1 MKHYGFGSRIL
12 AWVCVVVMLV
22 MMMPLSGFT
31 AVEEEIVEESPVYE
45 APVVLA
51 ALDGLP
57 ATYTVS
63 FDGGDT
69 VTSNGAENVEDAT
82 AYEATLTVAKN
93 YTLTED
99 NISVSVGGST
109 LQEGYSYTEGTLR
122 IEAEY
127 VTGNITIT
135 ATAVENDNVSVAFNG
150 GEQVTSNGAD
160 KAYVGEAYTAVLT
173 LKDATHYTLTKSD
186 ITVVGVAE
194 AAWDYNDGTLTI
206 AAGEIQKDQA
216 IAITATAVENDNV
229 SVTFEGGEQ
238 VTSNGADK
246 AYVGEAYTA
255 VLTLEDAAHY
265 TLTKGDI
272 TVVGVE
278 ETAWDYNDGTLTIAA
293 DGARAGQ
300 AITITATAVEND
312 NVSVTFNGGEQV
324 TSNGAAKAYV
334 GEAYTAVL
342 TLKDAAHYTLT
353 KGDITVVGVEETAW
367 DYSDGTLTIAEGGA
381 QTGQAITIKAT
392 PTKNTYDVSISS
404 DTLSI
409 TPTTAPALEE
419 LTLTITPVKQGDNVP
434 ATGEDV
440 AVYIGGNE
448 LDSNVYTYTADKT
461 ETSWLEIFKTTTYP
475 SATIKIPGDYVTG
488 NVAVT
493 AVAETSVYQVSVIDG
508 DDEKLVTAT
517 VDKEKATHGVEYSAK
532 VEAEDGYTL
541 PASIQ
546 VKVNN
551 VELDARE
558 DGVAGYSWTLAS
570 DKKSADLYID
580 PSCVNEAVA
589 VYVTATL
596 DAGAYELCMVE
607 PAEENGENNWYNTAP
622 TIKPAYEG
630 LEISLDGNEWKDE
643 ISVLDG
649 NYTVSGLTVYVRAEG
664 QEAENKNTQES
675 LFLKVDSTAP
685 KITDIAYSET
695 SIGHGPHYGNAAL
708 TVTFSIQEDNFDQFS
723 DIKVGSYTLV
733 VTQNDKTFNNPNHKW
748 TADDKCIVT
757 IPANAGDGDFE
768 IKLTVYD
775 DAGNST
781 TEPADHMILDT
792 TAPVVQASYAASPYD
807 DGKYYSNN
815 EIKVTFD
822 VTDDNF
828 DQKALDKAGSYTI
841 SATKDGVTYDGEIT
855 HEWSDKG
862 TCVVTLN
869 RKNYEDG
876 KYIISLQATDEA
888 GNISQTCQT
897 EVIVLDTT
905 APEVNISGYSIDEQF
920 GKYYT
925 NSGVAVTF
933 AVEETNFEI
942 GEIGSW
948 RVDLYNGD
956 TLVDSVN
963 SESMIES
970 MLVSWDEN
978 KCSVQICCE
987 NGQLGVYKLDNGEYT
1002 AKLTV
1007 TDPAGNSSENDSN
1020 KGDNTSKVLVLD
1032 NDTPDVTIR
1041 YTNVDGS
1048 ELGFI
1053 QKLILKIKYNIAA
1066 KDAACVVVEARDD
1079 ISPIVGITLTDDA
1092 GDVAYAESKPN
1103 YDGSKTVSATFIVN
1117 AQYMDQLTA
1126 TATDAAGNTKT
1137 VAPDV
1142 DNSGDSNNTNN
1153 TNILL
1158 DTVAPEISALTVP
1171 DAIPCNEDI
1180 EFTFTVTDPDD
1191 GEGDYSGIGE
1201 VTYAVYVD
1209 EDKKAGGVLYSHA
1222 NGEHYQELNSNTETY
1237 PMSFTLPASYNSNNV
1252 YVVIN
1257 AKDNA
1262 GNPAKEME
1270 SKTFRLDETAPD
1282 VSVVFEGTPGAYGY
1296 FKDREATVTVK
1307 DHSFIEDGVVMDTNG
1322 NIGNWSGVDT
1332 DNDGYKDVWT
1342 CIVDFNSVDGEYHF
1356 GIDVTDEAGNKTTD
1370 DEVTYTYE
1378 EGQDSTKKF
1387 VVDDTAPV
1395 LSVGD
1400 YVVTNLANTI
1410 GNELM
1415 DGVYYTNDSIRLTFT
1430 VDDQFFYVEEGAKV
1444 HGSTEGFGS
1453 FHITL
1458 LKNGTVMEDITNHG
1472 VWDINATGRKCT
1484 VELKYNKAFNAD
1496 ALTEGD
1502 YTLKLSVVDQ
1512 AGNVSDSNEMEDG
1525 AQPLESSVM
1534 VLDQTNPNVY
1544 IFDIAY
1550 GDDLTVFEKYLFSIK
1565 YQIAASDIAKVTIRA
1580 EDANSP
1586 IIGMTLAD
1594 ANGKRTANEEEL
1606 ETSKDDAGKFTG
1618 YQVYIID
1625 AQYMDQLTLTAT
1637 DASGN
1642 TGRCEHDTA
1651 NAGDTNILL
1660 DTVDPTITFNNPD
1673 YETVHSG
1680 YVNGQYVDG
1689 YTYPVS
1695 LTVTDPAVD
1704 DVFSGLDTVYYEVRV
1719 YNHTSKSSYSV
1730 SNSDTFTVYK
1740 DGDSYTNTGTF
1751 TVNLAP
1757 SLNSNIVTVYIKA
1770 TDNAGNYAEAETN
1783 FFKLDNTTPSVTVD
1797 YDNDSAQND
1806 TYFMDTRTA
1815 TITVVDNN
1823 FTADGVSITTE
1834 GSVGEWSSG
1843 SDSNGDGVLDT
1854 YVCYVSYT
1862 VDNDYTISMSV
1873 VDEGNNTTFN
1883 SFVNYTGTAPEEF
1896 TLDQTDPTFEITM
1909 GNADVDVSSGGYSN
1923 QDVTVTL
1930 TVDEH
1935 NFDESAATAGLTVIY
1950 EGEDI
1955 SQAIRNSL
1963 VWSSN
1968 GDVRTATFTL
1978 TDDGEYKINL
1988 SFLDLAG
1995 NSTAAAEDIVVH
2007 VDQTNAEVYVTGVAD
2022 KSANA
2027 QDEIIPVV
2035 TIWDKYY
2042 NLEGVVITLINGEG
2056 EDVTEQYLDMETGLS
2071 DIAYDE
2077 ERDLY
2082 YQTFTFKNLDEDH
2095 VYHLEVRH
2103 TDLAGNVNTV
2113 MTVLNGKGEEEVL
2126 DLEEGVMRF
2135 SVNRNGSTYS
2145 ASEETLAILGQYVQ
2159 SAKNVRILE
2168 INVDELDPESIYIT
2182 LTHDN
2187 VTRDLV
2193 YGEDYTYQTPPE
2205 QNDASWNVYEYVLE
2219 DSLFE
2224 EDGVYTI
2231 TIYSVDAAGN
2241 VAQNNTE
2248 EKDFEITFVVDKTPP
2263 IFVALNLEAGEIY
2276 NEEQHEVTINCS
2288 DNIALDT
2295 VHVYRLDSTAE
2306 KDEDGNYIWFRE
2318 KANGEIEMLCEEV
2331 ELTAVEGSNGDYTF
2345 VIYEGDSAATSEQSV
2360 LVVCTD
2366 KAGNQNLEQEI
2377 LDFTVSSSFWIRFYA
2392 NKPLFYG
2399 SIGGISAL
2407 LIVAAIVFLRKK
2419 KEEN

>member
-22 MMMPLSGFT
+22 MMIPLSGFT

-51 ALDGLP
+51 ALDGLA
-57 ATYTVS
+57 ATYTITVDSAISGGTVS
-63 FDGGDT
+63 VDPAEAEAEAGDVIAVTATPGNGYELQEITVDGSKIEGNTFEMPAANVTVSATFVRVYTIGISKDIPNGEVSVDDNQVVAGEDVTINVSAASGYKLDTLMVSDADDNPVTLTGTTFTMPASDVSIQAAFVQKDYSITKNFTGEGTLTVVSHADAGETVSVSANPSAGYKLSSLTWKATSGADNDIVESKQFSMPNEAVEVTAVFVKESYAVSVVATENGTVTVADSATTAEFDFDVKFTATPNSGYKIGSVQVNGGDVT
-69 VTSNGAENVEDAT
+69 VTGENGVFTFKMPAEVAEIEVTFTEETYAITLPENLTGGTIAVAEEAKYNSTVTFAVTPAEDYNLTADSVKMNDSVLSGTAGAGETMNYSFTMPAGEVKLEAGFEEEAHDILIMEGNANGTVTCAVAHADAGETVTFTAVPNSYYELKENALQVNGGAVELTAGEGNSYSFTMPEESATITASFTAIEYTVTMVLDSVYVSSIVREGDATNTDIKSDLGYNESVSDQRYNSRDKLIGATYTCTFTATCEDALIVTFAKMAIDKGQVSYPT
-82 AYEATLTVAKN
+82 ALYVAGETLSTYKVVGGAAKLTAKINEILPDTTITSTKDSSGENSTKIDWFVTYKYSASELNITEKATVENEGTLIIKNITAKDGYTLQDAISVVYTDSDTDEVEHTWEIDKNNTATLTVSNVTDSITVFIDCTFNDDN
-93 YTLTED
+93 YVVAPAAPNGD
-99 NISVSVGGST
+99 GW
-109 LQEGYSYTEGTLR
+109 YT
-122 IEAEY
+122 EY
-127 VTGNITIT
+127 VTITPKYDGVQISQTGESGSWADSIELKDGDFSDLVIYTKHGDNEERKSHPILVDTIAPVVEVIKYTESIYRETGNRYVDDAVTIT
-135 ATAVENDNVSVAFNG
+135 Y
-150 GEQVTSNGAD
+150 QVTEKNFDKVRFENGFSGLPSSGVTIGEWSSNGDKHTITVTLTADQANDGVYNAIELTGTD
-160 KAYVGEAYTAVLT
+160 KAG
-173 LKDATHYTLTKSD
+173 
-186 ITVVGVAE
+186 
-194 AAWDYNDGTLTI
+194 NDG
-206 AAGEIQKDQA
+206 E
-216 IAITATAVENDNV
+216 V
-229 SVTFEGGEQ
+229 
-238 VTSNGADK
+238 
-246 AYVGEAYTA
+246 
-255 VLTLEDAAHY
+255 
-265 TLTKGDI
+265 
-272 TVVGVE
+272 
-278 ETAWDYNDGTLTIAA
+278 
-293 DGARAGQ
+293 
-300 AITITATAVEND
+300 
-312 NVSVTFNGGEQV
+312 
-324 TSNGAAKAYV
+324 
-334 GEAYTAVL
+334 
-342 TLKDAAHYTLT
+342 
-353 KGDITVVGVEETAW
+353 
-367 DYSDGTLTIAEGGA
+367 
-381 QTGQAITIKAT
+381 
-392 PTKNTYDVSISS
+392 
-404 DTLSI
+404 
-409 TPTTAPALEE
+409 
-419 LTLTITPVKQGDNVP
+419 
-434 ATGEDV
+434 
-440 AVYIGGNE
+440 
-448 LDSNVYTYTADKT
+448 TADP
-461 ETSWLEIFKTTTYP
+461 I
-475 SATIKIPGDYVTG
+475 V
-488 NVAVT
+488 
-493 AVAETSVYQVSVIDG
+493 
-508 DDEKLVTAT
+508 
-517 VDKEKATHGVEYSAK
+517 
-532 VEAEDGYTL
+532 
-541 PASIQ
+541 
-546 VKVNN
+546 
-551 VELDARE
+551 LD
-558 DGVAGYSWTLAS
+558 
-570 DKKSADLYID
+570 
-580 PSCVNEAVA
+580 
-589 VYVTATL
+589 
-596 DAGAYELCMVE
+596 
-607 PAEENGENNWYNTAP
+607 NTAP
-622 TIKPAYEG
+622 NVYISNIEYAAEDISIWDKILLSIKYHIAASDY
-630 LEISLDGNEWKDE
+630 
-643 ISVLDG
+643 
-649 NYTVSGLTVYVRAEG
+649 AE
-664 QEAENKNTQES
+664 
-675 LFLKVDSTAP
+675 V
-685 KITDIAYSET
+685 
-695 SIGHGPHYGNAAL
+695 
-708 TVTFSIQEDNFDQFS
+708 TVTAEDVNALSPIQE
-723 DIKVGSYTLV
+723 
-733 VTQNDKTFNNPNHKW
+733 
-748 TADDKCIVT
+748 
-757 IPANAGDGDFE
+757 
-768 IKLTVYD
+768 
-775 DAGNST
+775 
-781 TEPADHMILDT
+781 
-792 TAPVVQASYAASPYD
+792 
-807 DGKYYSNN
+807 
-815 EIKVTFD
+815 
-822 VTDDNF
+822 
-828 DQKALDKAGSYTI
+828 
-841 SATKDGVTYDGEIT
+841 
-855 HEWSDKG
+855 
-862 TCVVTLN
+862 
-869 RKNYEDG
+869 
-876 KYIISLQATDEA
+876 
-888 GNISQTCQT
+888 
-897 EVIVLDTT
+897 
-905 APEVNISGYSIDEQF
+905 
-920 GKYYT
+920 
-925 NSGVAVTF
+925 
-933 AVEETNFEI
+933 
-942 GEIGSW
+942 
-948 RVDLYNGD
+948 
-956 TLVDSVN
+956 
-963 SESMIES
+963 
-970 MLVSWDEN
+970 
-978 KCSVQICCE
+978 
-987 NGQLGVYKLDNGEYT
+987 
-1002 AKLTV
+1002 
-1007 TDPAGNSSENDSN
+1007 
-1020 KGDNTSKVLVLD
+1020 
-1032 NDTPDVTIR
+1032 
-1041 YTNVDGS
+1041 
-1048 ELGFI
+1048 
-1053 QKLILKIKYNIAA
+1053 
-1066 KDAACVVVEARDD
+1066 
-1079 ISPIVGITLTDDA
+1079 ITLTDTNNTVFAVKTPAPEYGKDA
-1092 GDVAYAESKPN
+1092 
-1103 YDGSKTVSATFIVN
+1103 TVSATFIVN

-1158 DTVAPEISALTVP
+1158 DTVAPEISALTFP
-1171 DAIPCNEDI
+1171 GAIPSNEDI

-1209 EDKKAGGVLYSHA
+1209 KDQKAGGVLYSHA

-1296 FKDREATVTVK
+1296 FKDRKATVTVK

-1332 DNDGYKDVWT
+1332 DNDDYEDVWT

-1356 GIDVTDEAGNKTTD
+1356 GIAVTDEAGNKTID

-1378 EGQDSTKKF
+1378 EGQENTKAF

-1430 VDDQFFYVEEGAKV
+1430 VDDQFFYVEDGSKV
-1444 HGSTEGFGS
+1444 HGATDGFGS

-1458 LKNGTVMEDITNHG
+1458 LKNGVVMEDITNHG
-1472 VWDINATGRKCT
+1472 VWDIDGTGRKCT
-1484 VELKYNKAFNAD
+1484 VELKYNEAFNAD
-1496 ALTEGD
+1496 TLTEGD

-1525 AQPLESSVM
+1525 AQPRESSVM
-1534 VLDQTNPNVY
+1534 VLDQTKPNVY
-1544 IFDIAY
+1544 ISDIAY

-1594 ANGKRTANEEEL
+1594 ANRERTANEEEL
-1606 ETSKDDAGKFTG
+1606 ETSKDEAGKFTG

-1642 TGRCEHDTA
+1642 TGTCEHDTA

-1695 LTVTDPAVD
+1695 LTVTDPTVD

-1730 SNSDTFTVYK
+1730 SSSDTFTVYT
-1740 DGDSYTNTGTF
+1740 DGNSYTNTGTF

-1873 VDEGNNTTFN
+1873 VDEGSNTTFN

-1935 NFDESAATAGLTVIY
+1935 NFDESAATSGLSVIY

-1955 SQAIRNSL
+1955 SQAIRSSL

-1995 NSTAAAEDIVVH
+1995 NSTAAAEDIVVR

-2056 EDVTEQYLDMETGLS
+2056 KDVTEQYLDMETGLS

-2103 TDLAGNVNTV
+2103 TDLAGNVNTA

-2159 SAKNVRILE
+2159 SAKDVRILE

-2205 QNDASWNVYEYVLE
+2205 QNDASWNVYEYALE

-2241 VAQNNTE
+2241 VAQNNTA

-2295 VHVYRLDSTAE
+2295 VHVYRLDRTAE

-2331 ELTAVEGSNGDYTF
+2331 ELTAVEGSNGDYAF
-2345 VIYEGDSAATSEQSV
+2345 VLYEGDSAATSKQSI

-2377 LDFTVSSSFWIRFYA
+2377 LGFTVSSSFWIRFYA